1 MKKALFPLLL
11 CLAVLFSGCGA
22 EASVPEAVSVAGQEA
37 SAPETGSQQESP
49 DAATASVPE
58 EEYVEDTSG
67 MFSQRDFRS
76 SYDPA
81 ESISITLSGDTASC
95 DSDAVAISGSTVTIQ
110 AEGTFVL
117 SGTLDDGMVIVDVT
131 KNDKVQLVLDG
142 ADIHSE
148 TSAPIYVRKADKVFI
163 TLPEGSEN
171 TLSCGESYT
180 PIDDNNIDAAIF
192 AKDDLTLNGSG
203 KLTIT
208 APGGHGIEAKDSLAI
223 TGGNYTITAAS
234 HALSANDDI
243 CIAEGTFALT
253 AGKDGIHAKNND
265 DPTLGFVYIKGGLFQ
280 ITAAGDGISGEGYV
294 EILDGTFE
302 IVSGVGS
309 ANAPAHQGGGFPFG
323 PPGSSG
329 ETTDEESTSTKGI
342 KATGNVTISG
352 GTFTIDAED
361 DGIHSNASVTI
372 TGGTFDI
379 ASGDDGVHADEDL
392 NVEEGVIG
400 VSTSYE
406 GLEGLNITISGGQI
420 SLVSTDDGINA
431 AGGSM
436 EDYFGGGLSSEP
448 TLEFTT
454 ATADTAVLTTL
465 SDGFPGGGPG
475 GGGPGGRPGGGFGGP
490 PGGPGMM
497 GGNASLLITGGIIT
511 INASGDNIDANGTIE
526 ITGGTVI
533 INGPTWGDTS
543 ILDYDN
549 TATISGDAVFIGT
562 GSTMM
567 AQYFGESEHGQLFLR
582 TGNQAAE
589 STLIVSDSEGNEII
603 SVTPVNDYALLICS
617 CPGLVKG
624 ETYIVTI
631 GETVLETEAF

>member
-1 MKKALFPLLL
+1 MKKALIPLLL

-49 DAATASVPE
+49 EATTASVPE

-76 SYDPA
+76 SYDQA

-110 AEGTFVL
+110 AEGTYVL

-265 DPTLGFVYIKGGLFQ
+265 DPTLGFVFIKGGLFQ
-280 ITAAGDGISGEGYV
+280 ITATGDGISGESYV
-294 EILDGTFE
+294 EILDGAFE

-329 ETTDEESTSTKGI
+329 ETTEEESTSTKGI
-342 KATGNVTISG
+342 KAAGNVTISG

-392 NVEEGVIG
+392 NVEDGVIG

-436 EDYFGGGLSSEP
+436 EDFFGDGLSSEP

-454 ATADTAVLTTL
+454 ATADTAVLITL
-465 SDGFPGGGPG
+465 SDGFPGGG
-475 GGGPGGRPGGGFGGP
+475 PGGGFGGP

-526 ITGGTVI
+526 ITGGTII

-603 SVTPVNDYALLICS
+603 SITPVNDYALLICI
-617 CPGLVKG
+617 CPRLVKG
-624 ETYIVTI
+624 ETYTVTI